1 MPISES
7 GSEAKGSGGMTPSAI
22 ERQNPPRLFGK
33 RELILFEALVS
44 AAVLAGLYL
53 LSMSSYLLFHSV
65 VEISSIAIAFSAFL
79 VGWLS
84 VRFTQNRLYL
94 FLGVTYLVAGAVDL
108 LHTLAYKG
116 MDIFPGYDPMNPN
129 LATQLWVLA
138 RFLESG
144 GLLLAPFFINR
155 RLPGHVIIPLFSLA
169 AAVPVRLIFYGAF
182 PAAYAGGHL
191 TLFKVASEYVICAIL
206 VLAYCNYRRIRYN
219 LGPLLYRWFTLSIV
233 FTIAA
238 ELSFITYTDPY
249 GLTNALGHFFKLAS
263 FVAIFRYLVV
273 GTLTSP
279 YDSLFGDL
287 ERKRQSLADI
297 NDILVL
303 TSTLLRHDMRHNLS
317 VIRLSLDSCEENHNE
332 SPIADALNATDQAA
346 ELIASVAEMEELAIS
361 GAGLTPCSAR
371 DAASQAISGCKI
383 PCTIEGDCTV
393 IADKGLVSVIR
404 NLVRNA
410 EIHSQTDRISIVL
423 EGKGKWCEIRV
434 LDWGVGIEESIR
446 STLFE
451 KGVKSGSSKGLGLGL
466 YIVKKTAERYGGD
479 VYVESNQPRG
489 TAMVIRLKSARTNDL
504 TS

>member
-1 MPISES
+1 MPISET
-7 GSEAKGSGGMTPSAI
+7 GSEAKGSGVVTPGAI
-22 ERQNPPRLFGK
+22 ERQKTPRRFGR
-33 RELILFEALVS
+33 RELILFQALVT
-44 AAVLAGLYL
+44 AGLLL
-53 LSMSSYLLFHSV
+53 LSMYSLLLFLSIIQ
-65 VEISSIAIAFSAFL
+65 ISTIAVAFSAFL

-84 VRFTQNRLYL
+84 LRFTRNRLYL

-116 MDIFPGYDPMNPN
+116 MDVFPGYDPTDPN
-129 LATQLWVLA
+129 LATQLWLLA

-155 RLPGHVIIPLFSLA
+155 RLLGHVIIPLFSLV
-169 AAVPVRLIFYGAF
+169 AAVPVSLIFYGAF

-206 VLAYCNYRRIRYN
+206 VLAFYNYRRIRFN
-219 LGPLLYRWFTLSIV
+219 IGPLMYRWFTLSI
-233 FTIAA
+233 FFGIAA
-238 ELSFITYTDPY
+238 ELSFTMDTGPY
-249 GLTNALGHFFKLAS
+249 GLAYALGHVFTLVS
-263 FVAIFRYLVV
+263 FIQIFRCLVV

-279 YDSLFGDL
+279 YDSLFRDL
-287 ERKRQSLADI
+287 ERNKQSLAST

-332 SPIADALNATDQAA
+332 GPIADALTATDQAA
-346 ELIASVAEMEELAIS
+346 ELVVAVGEMEKLAIS
-361 GAGLTPCSAR
+361 GGVLTPCSAR

-383 PCTIEGDCTV
+383 PCTIEGDSTV
-393 IADKGLVSVIR
+393 LADKGLVSVIR

-410 EIHSQTDRISIVL
+410 EIHSQTDRISIVI

-446 STLFE
+446 STVFE
-451 KGVKSGSSKGLGLGL
+451 KGVKSPSSKGLGLGL

-504 TS
+504 TR